1 MIESSTPQ
9 NNPYGRMANRDRFID
24 LKIKIQKDNPV
35 IIDGG
40 AHHGH
45 IIQNFLSSYNNPVIY
60 AFEPFPDSADL
71 LKSRFLNDPH
81 IRIFEKALGA
91 SDCRVAFNE
100 IRNTVSSS
108 ILSPDKLLYQYHGS
122 KMDVIKTIEVEQ
134 TRLDSVAE
142 LKDTEID
149 IVKLDLQG
157 YELEALKGMQGLIKK
172 IKAITVEVEFIALY
186 ENQALFS
193 DIDFFLR
200 QNNFQLFNLYE
211 LWTQK
216 DGQLT
221 AGDALYLNNLY
232 FNKKTE

>member
-1 MIESSTPQ
+1 MTDNSAPQ
-9 NNPYGRMANRDRFID
+9 QDQYGRMAKRDRFID
-24 LKIKIQKDNPV
+24 LQTKIQKDNPV

-45 IIQNFLSSYNNPVIY
+45 IIQKFLSSYNNPVIY

-108 ILSPDKLLYQYHGS
+108 ILSPAELLYQYHGS
-122 KMDVIKTIEVEQ
+122 RMDILKTIEVEQ
-134 TRLDSVAE
+134 IRLDHVAE
-142 LKDTEID
+142 LKDREID

-157 YELEALKGMQGLIKK
+157 YELEALKGMQGILKK
-172 IKAITVEVEFIALY
+172 IKTITLEVEFMTLY
-186 ENQALFS
+186 KNQALFS